1 MMKVQGY
8 SRVQIGLHWV
18 MAALIVVNL
27 VFEDWIK
34 AGWRAIENGGAPV
47 YDAGALAHIG
57 VGVAVLVLALW
68 RLGLRFTRGV
78 PDLPAGMSVRE
89 RLVAHL
95 GHGLLYALMI
105 GVPVVGLLAWF
116 GASEDLAELHELGK
130 PAFLL
135 LIAGHLAAALWHQ
148 FVRKDGLLMRMK
160 RAG

>member
-1 MMKVQGY
+1 MKVQGY
-8 SRVQIGLHWV
+8 SRLQIGLHWV
-18 MAALIVVNL
+18 MAGLIVTNL

-34 AGWRAIENGGAPV
+34 AGWRAIETGGAPV

-57 VGVAVLVLALW
+57 VGVAVLALALW

-78 PDLPAGMSVRE
+78 PDLPTGMSAPE

-105 GVPVVGLLAWF
+105 GVPLVGLLAWF

-130 PAFLL
+130 PLFILL
-135 LIAGHLAAALWHQ
+135 VAAHVAAALWHQ
-148 FVRKDGLLMRMK
+148 FVKKDGLLMRMK

>member
-1 MMKVQGY
+1 MAVKGY
-8 SRVQIGLHWV
+8 SRLQIGLHWIA
-18 MAALIVVNL
+18 AALIVVNL

-57 VGVAVLVLALW
+57 VGVAVLLLGLW
-68 RLGLRFTRGV
+68 RLSLRVTRGV
-78 PDLPAGMSVRE
+78 PDLPAGMTGPE
-89 RLVAHL
+89 RLAAHL

-105 GVPVVGLLAWF
+105 GVPSIGLLAWF

-130 PAFLL
+130 PAFVV
-135 LIAGHLAAALWHQ
+135 LILAHVGAALWHQ
-148 FVRKDGLLMRMK
+148 FVKKDGLLQRMR

>member
-1 MMKVQGY
+1 MAVAGY

-18 MAALIVVNL
+18 VAALIAVNL

-34 AGWRAIENGGAPV
+34 TGWRAIETGGAPV

-57 VGVAVLVLALW
+57 VGVAVLLLALW

-78 PDLPAGMSVRE
+78 PDLPAGMSGRD
-89 RLVAHL
+89 RLVSHL

-135 LIAGHLAAALWHQ
+135 LIAGHVAAALWHQ
-148 FVRKDGLLMRMK
+148 FVRKDGLLQRMR